1 MDAVEYL
8 KMRKRMCKNCLDCGD
23 CPLGSHN
30 VRKHV
35 PCVEFEEAHPEQTVE
50 IVEKWAA
57 EHPVKTRQSELMKLF
72 PNLDRGPLGPCSICP
87 QWFDTRIVCHKD
99 ISCMECRRKYWLE
112 EIEEDENGTL
122 DDNEV

>member
-30 VRKHV
+30 VRRHV

-57 EHPVKTRQSELMKLF
+57 EHPIKTRQSELMKLF
-72 PNLDRGPLGPCSICP
+72 PNLEVDVFGMCTICP
-87 QWFDTRIVCHKD
+87 QHFDTKF
-99 ISCMECRRKYWLE
+99 ECVRFSNCQECCENYWLE
-112 EIEEDENGTL
+112 EIEEG
-122 DDNEV
+122 